1 MSEMVVKNKRPFG
14 FYVCCIAFMLERMAY
29 YSAKYLIFV
38 FVAATVI
45 TGGLGLTKVEAALI
59 QSNLVAFT
67 YLAPIVGGFLSDR
80 FIGAR
85 YCVPVGLALMG
96 VGYFL
101 GGSATSAA
109 GMTIMVALVA
119 IGTGLFKGNVSAI
132 NGSLF
137 DDENQ
142 LDSAF
147 SVQYSFVN
155 IGSFIGTTAVGILVA
170 TTFAQGGIQGF
181 RPAFQLCGLI
191 CAIDALWFLFGMR
204 FLGEAGK
211 KPFKAGKHTEKKV
224 ETEVK
229 PLTRVEKR
237 KVFAIILVSLF
248 SVVFW
253 VFWYL
258 TYLAA
263 YDYGGQFI
271 NMAVSG
277 FAVPLSWFDSLNAFV
292 CIAMGPVLAA
302 LWFKLSKR
310 PKGDLSLFKKLG
322 LGLGFL
328 GMSFLMLVFA
338 ELSRGG
344 VVTAK
349 ASIMWLLMFGILLSM
364 GEMFFSPL
372 GNSFVTKHA
381 PNKMYSVLMGV
392 WILASFIAG
401 KSYGYV
407 YAIASSYPILVSYVV
422 IPVILFIAAVMLFI
436 FDKKLVKLLDEEEVK
451 SNEEMIEEETEEAKY
466 QLP

>member
-45 TGGLGLTKVEAALI
+45 TGGLGMTKVEAALI

-67 YLAPIVGGFLSDR
+67 YLAPIIGGYLSDR
-80 FIGAR
+80 YIGAR

-96 VGYFL
+96 AGYFL
-101 GGSATSAA
+101 GGLATGAA
-109 GMTIMVALVA
+109 GMNLMVALVA
-119 IGTGLFKGNVSAI
+119 VGTGLFKGNVSAI

-137 DDENQ
+137 EDEKQ

-170 TTFAQGGIQGF
+170 TTFASGDIQGF

-191 CAIDALWFLFGMR
+191 CALDALWFLFGMR

-211 KPFKAGKHTEKKV
+211 KPFKAGKHTEKEV
-224 ETEVK
+224 ATEVK

-271 NMAVSG
+271 NMAVGG
-277 FAVPLSWFDSLNAFV
+277 FDVPLSWFDSLNAFV

-302 LWFKLSKR
+302 LWFKLSNR

-344 VVTAK
+344 VASAK
-349 ASIMWLLMFGILLSM
+349 ASIMWLLFFGVLLSV
-364 GEMFFSPL
+364 GEMLFSPL

-381 PNKMYSVLMGV
+381 PNKIYSVLMGV

-407 YAIASSYPILVSYVV
+407 YAIASNYPIMVSYVV

-436 FDKKLVKLLDEEEVK
+436 FDKKLVKLLDEE
-451 SNEEMIEEETEEAKY
+451 SPEENA
-466 QLP
+466 QAV